1 MVIQTVFE
9 GIRSFYHMVLSQFS
23 FPLKT
28 LIFFSVAHIATSMES
43 SWEAIQGRKAEEQEK
58 REQEKEEREQG
69 EEGRIQRDKRTD
81 HKRK

>member
-1 MVIQTVFE
+1 MI
-9 GIRSFYHMVLSQFS
+9 LSQFS

-28 LIFFSVAHIATSMES
+28 LIFFFSVAHIATSMES